1 MKNFTKTSWP
11 RRLECTACVQ
21 DDSAELHR
29 EAAGFGLFTSER
41 PDASTRRI
49 LTSWQDRRGE
59 SGRPVI
65 IVAANLDDVAGA
77 RCEYLPV
84 WLGCLFILDPS
95 DPGSIDITS
104 GLESFRGH
112 YEK

>member
-1 MKNFTKTSWP
+1 M
-11 RRLECTACVQ
+11 Q
-21 DDSAELHR
+21 DDSVGRHR

-49 LTSWQDRRGE
+49 LTSWQDHRGE

-65 IVAANLDDVAGA
+65 IVVANLDDVAGA
-77 RCEYLPV
+77 RCEYL
-84 WLGCLFILDPS
+84 LGCLFILDPS
-95 DPGSIDITS
+95 DPGSIDIAS

>member
-1 MKNFTKTSWP
+1 M
-11 RRLECTACVQ
+11 Q
-21 DDSAELHR
+21 DDSAERHR

-49 LTSWQDRRGE
+49 LTSWQDDRGE

-65 IVAANLDDVAGA
+65 IVVANLDDVAEA

-84 WLGCLFILDPS
+84 WPGCPFILDLS
-95 DPGSIDITS
+95 DPGSIDIAS
-104 GLESFRGH
+104 GLESIRGH

>member
-1 MKNFTKTSWP
+1 MP
-11 RRLECTACVQ
+11 RPQSHEDWSALQ
-21 DDSAELHR
+21 DNSAEHHR

-65 IVAANLDDVAGA
+65 IVVANLDDVAGA

-95 DPGSIDITS
+95 DPESIDIAS
-104 GLESFRGH
+104 GL
-112 YEK
+112 

>member
-1 MKNFTKTSWP
+1 
-11 RRLECTACVQ
+11 VQ
-21 DDSAELHR
+21 DDSAERHR
-29 EAAGFGLFTSER
+29 EAAGFGLFASER

-49 LTSWQDRRGE
+49 LTSWQDDRGE

-65 IVAANLDDVAGA
+65 IVVANLDDVAEA

-84 WLGCLFILDPS
+84 WPGCLFILDPS
-95 DPGSIDITS
+95 DPESIDIAS

>member
-1 MKNFTKTSWP
+1 MKNSTKTSRP

-21 DDSAELHR
+21 DDSAGHHR

-49 LTSWQDRRGE
+49 LTSWQDDRGE

-65 IVAANLDDVAGA
+65 IVVANLDDVAEA

-84 WLGCLFILDPS
+84 WPGCPFSIDLS
-95 DPGSIDITS
+95 DPESINITS
-104 GLESFRGH
+104 DLESFRGH